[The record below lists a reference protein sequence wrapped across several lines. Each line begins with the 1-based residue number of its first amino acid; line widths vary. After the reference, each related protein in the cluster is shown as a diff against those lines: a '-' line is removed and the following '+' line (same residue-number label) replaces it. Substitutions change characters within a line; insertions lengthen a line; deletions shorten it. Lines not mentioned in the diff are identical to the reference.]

1 MAKRDK
7 KKLPKIKPINNF
19 LMLFIISVF
28 QLVTAFSAAYS
39 YEKFESKVL
48 LAAALLIL
56 TEWIYLVSFYTML
69 HRRNFELELIA
80 FFLCGTGVSTIG
92 SVDANSA
99 FKQYFMILAGILIY
113 IFMVFILGNV
123 DLCMK
128 LRLPM

>member
-1 MAKRDK
+1 MRSEVEKMAKRDK

-56 TEWIYLVSFYTML
+56 TEWI
-69 HRRNFELELIA
+69 
-80 FFLCGTGVSTIG
+80 
-92 SVDANSA
+92 
-99 FKQYFMILAGILIY
+99 
-113 IFMVFILGNV
+113 
-123 DLCMK
+123 
-128 LRLPM
+128 